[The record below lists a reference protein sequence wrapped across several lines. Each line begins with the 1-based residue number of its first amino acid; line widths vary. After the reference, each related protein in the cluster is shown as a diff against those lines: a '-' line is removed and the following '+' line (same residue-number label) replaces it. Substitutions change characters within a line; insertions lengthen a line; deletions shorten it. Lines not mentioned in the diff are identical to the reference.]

1 MEDMAARKSRRR
13 RYRNRG
19 RFGFLFK
26 VLSAAAVLAA
36 IVLGSAVFFRVDS
49 IQVVG
54 NSRYT
59 EGQIIEAAQVERGDN
74 LFLMHKFN
82 TERHILTRLP
92 YVDSVS
98 ITRRLPAGLEIRV
111 TECSAVVAIQGEG
124 AWWVLSAGGK
134 YLERADATGV
144 AGLPVVTGLTPVAPL
159 VGSKREVEKE
169 QEGKGQ
175 SFLQLTRALE
185 ARGMIAQATSY
196 DLTAENVLLV
206 GYGGRFTLK
215 LPMGG
220 VDYDRETLKV
230 QGALETLPENSSGT
244 LDLTLGEDIHL
255 IQ

>member
-1 MEDMAARKSRRR
+1 MAARKSRRR
-13 RYRNRG
+13 KYRNRG

-98 ITRRLPAGLEIRV
+98 ITRHLPAGLEIRV
-111 TECSAVVAIQGEG
+111 TECSAVVAIQPR
-124 AWWVLSAGGK
+124 AASACPRR
-134 YLERADATGV
+134 RAQSSI
-144 AGLPVVTGLTPVAPL
+144 P
-159 VGSKREVEKE
+159 EVI
-169 QEGKGQ
+169 
-175 SFLQLTRALE
+175 F
-185 ARGMIAQATSY
+185 I
-196 DLTAENVLLV
+196 
-206 GYGGRFTLK
+206 RFSRVKSNHYAICSL
-215 LPMGG
+215 
-220 VDYDRETLKV
+220 
-230 QGALETLPENSSGT
+230 
-244 LDLTLGEDIHL
+244 
-255 IQ
+255 